1 MEDGYVAK
9 KNNKKVIALIP
20 VRLNS
25 RRLPAKALLPIHKL
39 PLIIHVY
46 RRTLLSKLV
55 DDAIICCDDEKIAK
69 VAKKYNAKVLLTSKH
84 HINGTERICEAYKK
98 ISKKYQLIVDVQG
111 DEPLVSPI
119 HIDKVINYHLKN
131 RDLDIVLPNLKI
143 KSTNNTNLVKIVT
156 NKKNEVLYI
165 SRGNIP
171 YEFKN
176 KIKHFKKHLSVISF
190 KPKALISYGKSKA
203 SELEKIEDIELLRAI
218 DIGLKIKTINLT
230 GDSFSIDVFEDY
242 SKAQTQIKKDKYFK
256 LYK

>member
-25 RRLPAKALLPIHKL
+25 RRLPAKALLPINKL

-98 ISKKYQLIVDVQG
+98 ISKKYQLIVDIQG

-119 HIDKVINYHLKN
+119 HIDKVISYHLKN

-143 KSTNNTNLVKIVT
+143 KSTNNTNLVKIVA

-190 KPKALISYGKSKA
+190 KPKALISYGKSKV

-230 GDSFSIDVFEDY
+230 GDSFSIDIFEDY
-242 SKAQTQIKKDKYFK
+242 QKAKLQISRDRYFK
-256 LYK
+256 FYR